1 MILSLSTY
9 NLIVPFV
16 SPLTSATCT
25 EYTVNVY
32 IWQGESAA
40 VPAEPEYVIT
50 KENHADSAGNDRLQ
64 IGRLV
69 NDYIEFLPTNSASM
83 EELVVTSVVWVKTE
97 VIYTTANPSD
107 DDVKQ
112 SPLTQLALKGYG
124 YGNEGENPQPRTDG
138 IFVESDLT
146 RVSRNSSTTIG
157 LLLDE
162 AKVGTV
168 ISYPANELDYSFSLL
183 VQTDSNEILKLLN
196 IPSPENDDYIEVDIG
211 VRTIT
216 LIIKDE
222 FKYSPVD
229 VYFLNKDGSQQTL
242 TFFKERQDS
251 LVTTRENYESIGGQP
266 ADGFHQFVDFNV
278 NGRTNVRLTS
288 GFIPETQNST
298 FKQLMLSTKVF
309 IYNGEFIPV
318 NVDNASIQYK
328 TRLNERL
335 ISYDIDFKYSFAE
348 INNI

>member
-1 MILSLSTY
+1 MIKTLSTY

-16 SPLTSATCT
+16 SPLTSETCT

-32 IWQGESAA
+32 IYKGWSVLS
-40 VPAEPEYVIT
+40 VPLSPQYTIT
-50 KENHADSAGNDRLQ
+50 KVNHADSTGDDRIQ

-69 NDYIEFLPTNSASM
+69 NDRIEFIPTNSGIM
-83 EELVVTSVVWVKTE
+83 EVLDTEQYWVKTE
-97 VIYTTANPSD
+97 VIYTTANPAD

-124 YGNEGENPQPRTDG
+124 YGNEGENPQPRVDG
-138 IFVESDLT
+138 ILVETDLM

-157 LLLDE
+157 LLLDTS
-162 AKVGTV
+162 KTGTV
-168 ISYPANELDYSFSLL
+168 ISWPNNELDYSFSLPSQ
-183 VQTDSNEILKLLN
+183 VKSEEIVKLLN
-196 IPSPENDDYIEVDIG
+196 IPSPENDTYIEIKIG

-229 VYFLNKDGSQQTL
+229 VYFLNKDGAQQTL
-242 TFFKERQDS
+242 TFFKERRDS
-251 LVTTRENYESIGGQP
+251 LQVNRENYESIAGQP
-266 ADGFHQFVDFNV
+266 SDGFHQFVDFNV
-278 NGRTNVRLTS
+278 NGRTGVTLTS
-288 GFIPETQNST
+288 GYMPETQNST
-298 FKQLMLSTKVF
+298 FKQLMLSTKVY

-318 NVDNASIQYK
+318 NVSKSDIQYQ

-335 ISYDIDFKYSFAE
+335 ISYDIEFKYSFSE